1 MASRR
6 VRRVKNLSAERRL
19 IERLR
24 ASNPDKV
31 LAARLDEVERELD
44 REEAVDSEDATR
56 HCSV

>member
-31 LAARLDEVERELD
+31 LAARLDAVERELD
-44 REEAVDSEDATR
+44 REEAVDSEDADR